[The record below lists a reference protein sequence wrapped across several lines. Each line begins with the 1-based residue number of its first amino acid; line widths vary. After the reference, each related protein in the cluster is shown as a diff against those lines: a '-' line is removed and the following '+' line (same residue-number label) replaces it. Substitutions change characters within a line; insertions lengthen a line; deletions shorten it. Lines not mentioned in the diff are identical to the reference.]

1 MNQVNSDPGP
11 DIEQAWVLANQAR
24 SAPSLSPMEDWLAH
38 WLMAFL
44 YQWRDNDFSRSV
56 AEARKAVELAP
67 YDSDC
72 RSDLSWILANA
83 GHGAEA
89 IAWARSGLEH
99 DPNGPSRYRAN
110 LAWAYYV
117 AGRDHEATD
126 VLGERSAEFPVLYA
140 RSLGSA
146 WRDRAREG
154 GGRRLSKVGRRR
166 HGRKGRHHSADRAGR
181 DRICRGP
188 AQSRIAGEI
197 RTTIARSMR
206 LGARMRKL
214 ALPAARHRGYF
225 RRHTLVA
232 GTEAERLCDD

>member
-1 MNQVNSDPGP
+1 MGVTPNSALLRLRLAWTHLWMAMNQVNSDPGP

-140 RSLGSA
+140 AL
-146 WRDRAREG
+146 
-154 GGRRLSKVGRRR
+154 LV
-166 HGRKGRHHSADRAGR
+166 
-181 DRICRGP
+181 
-188 AQSRIAGEI
+188 
-197 RTTIARSMR
+197 R
-206 LGARMRKL
+206 LGETERAK
-214 ALPAARHRGYF
+214 AVVADY
-225 RRHTLVA
+225 RRSGGDDTVEREDIIPLIEPA
-232 GTEAERLCDD
+232 GTEYVEVLRKAGLPEK